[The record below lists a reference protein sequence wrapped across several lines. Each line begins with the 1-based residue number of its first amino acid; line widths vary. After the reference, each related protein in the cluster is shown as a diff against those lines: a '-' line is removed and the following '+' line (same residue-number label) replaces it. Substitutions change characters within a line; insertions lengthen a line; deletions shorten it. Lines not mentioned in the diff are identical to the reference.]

1 MAVRVIKKVRANIMR
16 VTIKM
21 RTAIMTRI
29 ENEETSRKDETRSRA
44 RLTKRVWRFDTK
56 STFNKVSNML

>member
-1 MAVRVIKKVRANIMR
+1 MR